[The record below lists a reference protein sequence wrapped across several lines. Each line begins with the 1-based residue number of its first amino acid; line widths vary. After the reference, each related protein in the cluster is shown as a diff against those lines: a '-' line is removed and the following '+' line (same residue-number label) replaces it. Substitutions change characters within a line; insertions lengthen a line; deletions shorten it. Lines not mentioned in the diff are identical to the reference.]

1 MRAGF
6 IPARPERKER
16 NMAVPASKRARA
28 IGEYVRQARI
38 VLSETQHLMRRWPK
52 SRERVETQH
61 VMRIAYEAY
70 TAAYAADV
78 IYASTV
84 EGAAAAVGTNLRGV
98 RTDQRPRRT
107 RGPLDRY
114 RSHCAAKGVVFAP

>member
-28 IGEYVRQARI
+28 MGEYVRQARI
-38 VLSETQHLMRRWPK
+38 VLS
-52 SRERVETQH
+52 ETQH

-70 TAAYAADV
+70 TAAYGRINTLA
-78 IYASTV
+78 
-84 EGAAAAVGTNLRGV
+84 GLRRRPQP
-98 RTDQRPRRT
+98 RT
-107 RGPLDRY
+107 
-114 RSHCAAKGVVFAP
+114 

>member
-28 IGEYVRQARI
+28 MGEYVRQARI
-38 VLSETQHLMRRWPK
+38 VLAETQHLMRRWPK
-52 SRERVETQH
+52 SRDRVETQH

-70 TAAYAADV
+70 TAAYGRINTLA
-78 IYASTV
+78 
-84 EGAAAAVGTNLRGV
+84 GLRRRPQP
-98 RTDQRPRRT
+98 RT
-107 RGPLDRY
+107 
-114 RSHCAAKGVVFAP
+114 